1 MFCMLLDIIGHRLY
15 QEGKLLFSSFFF
27 IFYFLLE
34 ERERESEGQEYTWN
48 QDMFYLENDIL
59 SILS

>member
-15 QEGKLLFSSFFF
+15 QEGKLLLFFP
-27 IFYFLLE
+27 FYFLFSFGR